1 MKCENPIAALPIVGV
16 SVSMKKKKDDA
27 FYAQGITDAGQP
39 KLRAEYHESYYAT
52 FLIDSSEKRIKRE
65 NRVNINT
72 QK

>member
-1 MKCENPIAALPIVGV
+1 
-16 SVSMKKKKDDA
+16 MKKKKDDA

-52 FLIDSSEKRIKRE
+52 FLINPSEKRIKRE

>member
-1 MKCENPIAALPIVGV
+1 MRNPNSSLANRWCFRVDEKEKV
-16 SVSMKKKKDDA
+16 DA

-39 KLRAEYHESYYAT
+39 KLRAEYHEIYYAT